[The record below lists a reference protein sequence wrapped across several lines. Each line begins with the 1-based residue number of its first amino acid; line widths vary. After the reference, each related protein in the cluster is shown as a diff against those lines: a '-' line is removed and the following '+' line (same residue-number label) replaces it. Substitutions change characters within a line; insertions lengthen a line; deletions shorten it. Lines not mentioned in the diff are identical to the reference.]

1 MAKYRRIAL
10 AVTLALGA
18 FGPALAQAQD
28 DGSRPAADNPGWGLC
43 AASAAKVEKEV
54 GLPQHLLTAIS
65 LAETG
70 RSGPSRQVATWP
82 WTVHDGDKGHYFN
95 SEKEAVDF
103 VREIRAE
110 GRRSIDVGCM
120 QINLLHHPRAFTSV
134 DEGFDPEANI
144 RYAASFLKDLA
155 TTSRSWEEAV
165 AKYHTQNPTIDEDYA
180 PKVLAFWRGETT
192 RAADGGQVA
201 AREMRLASASMPS
214 IRPRADEPRMILA
227 SAASPAQMAADL
239 PAVAADAPDNGP
251 ALLKRVFDSAR

>member
-1 MAKYRRIAL
+1 MAKYRRMAL
-10 AVTLALGA
+10 AATLALGV

-28 DGSRPAADNPGWGLC
+28 DSDRPAADNPGWGLC
-43 AASAAKVEKEV
+43 AATAAKVEKEL
-54 GLPQHLLTAIS
+54 GLPAHLLAAIS

-70 RSGPSRQVATWP
+70 RSGPARQIATWP

-95 SEKEAVDF
+95 SEQEAAEF
-103 VREIRAE
+103 VREIRAD

-144 RYAASFLKDLA
+144 RYAATFLKDLA
-155 TTSRSWEEAV
+155 ATSRSWEEAV

-180 PKVLAFWRGETT
+180 PKVLAFWRREN
-192 RAADGGQVA
+192 AFPADGGQVA
-201 AREMRLASASMPS
+201 ARNIRLAAASPAQPS
-214 IRPRADEPRMILA
+214 EPRMMLA

-239 PAVAADAPDNGP
+239 PAAAGDAPDNGP